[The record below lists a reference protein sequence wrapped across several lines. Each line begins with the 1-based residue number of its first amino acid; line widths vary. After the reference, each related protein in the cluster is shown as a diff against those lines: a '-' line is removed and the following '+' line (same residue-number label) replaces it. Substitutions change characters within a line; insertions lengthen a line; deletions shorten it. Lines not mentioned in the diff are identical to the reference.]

1 MGREQTLRPKV
12 RHVVFGRNR
21 RTPMTSDQ
29 PETPELGAMPE
40 YILAYIAPM
49 QCGEKERHELLRRQ
63 RLGIAT
69 GDRLG
74 ITKRQ

>member
-1 MGREQTLRPKV
+1 
-12 RHVVFGRNR
+12 
-21 RTPMTSDQ
+21 MTDK

-49 QCGEKERHELLRRQ
+49 ACGEKERRELIRRQ

-74 ITKRQ
+74 LTTQQRSN

>member
-1 MGREQTLRPKV
+1 ML
-12 RHVVFGRNR
+12 N
-21 RTPMTSDQ
+21 DA

-49 QCGEKERHELLRRQ
+49 QCGEKERRELLRRQ

-69 GDRLG
+69 GERLN
-74 ITKRQ
+74 K